1 MIERNESDNN
11 LCKLLLFHKMILRE
25 RFAKQTFYLMI
36 IWCKIHVIYGFFT
49 TETTIL
55 PQPWVGFEYHKST
68 GKSPRNEQKVW
79 KICFFFYQFTRLA
92 EYSVEVSTFDSFHR
106 LDFF

>member
-1 MIERNESDNN
+1 
-11 LCKLLLFHKMILRE
+11 
-25 RFAKQTFYLMI
+25 MI

-79 KICFFFYQFTRLA
+79 GKICFLSVLHSSGLNNMTCGNVNLAFIHSQFNLFDF
-92 EYSVEVSTFDSFHR
+92 SNNQGTFWTLVDDYLIFQINNK
-106 LDFF
+106 

>member
-1 MIERNESDNN
+1 M
-11 LCKLLLFHKMILRE
+11 L
-25 RFAKQTFYLMI
+25 

-79 KICFFFYQFTRLA
+79 EICFLSVLHSSGQNVNLA
-92 EYSVEVSTFDSFHR
+92 FIHSQIYLFDFSNNQGTFWTLVDDYLIFQINNK
-106 LDFF
+106 